1 MTGRGVKLEQN
12 NKEILKRGILAM
24 PAPEGLPEPSGFS
37 VGKGE
42 PGSRRILRAA
52 EDGGIYDE
60 FCGTPLRELLESLSE
75 KKPQVL
81 VARCFDDDP
90 YACASQAVLRELP
103 EKVTDGLA
111 LAAKACGA
119 TETLVTAASRS
130 ELHLFKSHKI
140 AQPAA
145 AAGTRTPVDFFLLR
159 QLGRSGK
166 TAAILGA
173 QACAALSDAV
183 RYGKPQAETVVTVF
197 GDAMEKCANFRV
209 HIGAPLS
216 SLLEFC
222 GAQPRAEFV
231 SVGSALTGYT
241 VRSLNLPV
249 SASTRCVTVM
259 KKAPK
264 QPTFACMRCGRCEQ
278 TCPVGIIPWLVHREL
293 EADTPEPLLLF
304 HVGDCIG
311 CRVCS
316 AVCPSGIG
324 LEEEVRRAALMKG
337 GHDA

>member
-1 MTGRGVKLEQN
+1 MTGHGVKLEQD
-12 NKEILKRGILAM
+12 NKEILKRGILTM
-24 PAPEGLPEPSGFS
+24 PAPKDLPEPSGFT

-52 EDGGIYDE
+52 EEAGIYDE
-60 FCGTPLRELLESLSE
+60 FCGTPLRELLESLAE

-90 YACASQAVLRELP
+90 FACASQAVLRELP
-103 EKVTDGLA
+103 EKVADGLA

-119 TETLVTAASRS
+119 AETLVAAASHT
-130 ELHLFKSHKI
+130 ELRVYKSHGI
-140 AQPAA
+140 PQPAA
-145 AAGTRTPVDFFLLR
+145 AAGNRTPADFFLLR
-159 QLGRSGK
+159 QLGLGGK
-166 TAAILGA
+166 TAAFLGA
-173 QACAALSDAV
+173 QTCAALSDAV
-183 RYGKPQAETVVTVF
+183 RHGKPQADTVVTVS
-197 GDAMEKCANFRV
+197 GDAVAKCANVRV
-209 HIGAPLS
+209 RIGTPLS

-222 GAQPRAEFV
+222 GAQSRAEFIC
-231 SVGSALTGYT
+231 VGPALTGHT
-241 VRSLNLPV
+241 VRSLGLPV
-249 SASTRCVTVM
+249 SAATRCVTVM

-264 QPTFACMRCGRCEQ
+264 QPTFACVRCGRCEKA
-278 TCPVGIIPWLVHREL
+278 CPVGIVPWLVHREL